1 MENNNKVKVKFKLD
15 EDHFIFLEIE
25 ESKLPSYGE
34 EKLTYDASG
43 NLLMKYCEL
52 TLTWEKGRRLKSAS
66 NGSESVAYTYEY
78 NLLE

>member
-1 MENNNKVKVKFKLD
+1 M
-15 EDHFIFLEIE
+15 
-25 ESKLPSYGE
+25 SSYGE
-34 EKLTYDASG
+34 EKLTYDAIG
-43 NLLMKYCEL
+43 NPLKYCEL